1 MTKYRRYKSPYN
13 VNIKRFSIYSNLY
26 DESSRDDR
34 VSIGDEIVILI
45 SDVDE
50 KGRGIGK
57 YLNYTIYVPRATL
70 GERVRVRIVRRE
82 GRDSFSAHVIERL
95 GEVRL

>member
-50 KGRGIGK
+50 RGRGIGK

>member
-26 DESSRDDR
+26 DESSRNDR